1 MMSPINSPID
11 TLIAFAIVFATAVLS
26 TTAILKYVERLKAAG
41 RAPMARAA

>member
-1 MMSPINSPID
+1 MMPPINSPID

-26 TTAILKYVERLKAAG
+26 TAAMMTYIARLKAAG